1 MAAWAPTVGE
11 GMGGSKHY
19 DGYRSFDYLE
29 AGVDYRAF
37 ELAPQI
43 GRVEPYVLPL
53 DEGQDA
59 RARALLEASVAI
71 SLHDHCGIMPTDLAD
86 NDAYVREG
94 REHYGY
100 EGLAVS
106 GLDAIFEN
114 MMDGTAT
121 ITSKM
126 GWKWTDVIHDLGMH
140 LADVAHQSMVVV
152 GSGVEDIERAHH
164 DGRIALIPSMESAT
178 PIENEVDRLDVLYG
192 LGVRMMGVAYSEAN
206 ALGGGLKEVNDG
218 GLTQFGRAGVRR
230 MNKLGMAVD
239 VSHAG
244 NVTALDA
251 CKVSTRPIFI
261 SHAGARA
268 LWDIPRMKPDHVIK
282 AVADTGGV
290 IGIEAAPHTTLTTTH
305 PLHSLES
312 VMEHFEYCVDL
323 VGVDHVSFGPDTVF
337 GDHVGFHEA
346 YAAHMDAG
354 DEGEHPRA
362 PYVEGLENAS
372 EYPNVVRWLVQH
384 GYSDEDIRTAI
395 GGSTLRA
402 LREVWI

>member
-1 MAAWAPTVGE
+1 VG
-11 GMGGSKHY
+11 GAKHY
-19 DGYRSFDYLE
+19 DGYRSFGYLE
-29 AGVDYRAF
+29 AGTDYEAF
-37 ELAPQI
+37 ELVPQI
-43 GRVEPYVLPL
+43 GRVEPFVLPL
-53 DEGQDA
+53 DDDQDA
-59 RARALLEASVAI
+59 RARKVLTDSIAV
-71 SLHDHCGIMPTDLAD
+71 SLHDHCGIMPADMAD

-106 GLDAIFEN
+106 GLDAVFEN

-126 GWKWTDVIHDLGMH
+126 GWKWSDVIHDLGMH
-140 LADVAHQSMVVV
+140 LADVAHQSMVFV
-152 GSGVEDIERAHH
+152 GSTVDDIERAHR
-164 DGRIALIPSMESAT
+164 DGSIALIPSMESAT
-178 PIENEVDRLDVLYG
+178 PIENELDRLDVLFG
-192 LGVRMMGVAYSEAN
+192 LGVRMMGVAYSESN
-206 ALGGGLKEVNDG
+206 ALGGGLKEVTDG
-218 GLTQFGRAGVRR
+218 GLTQLGRAAVTR

-244 NVTALDA
+244 NVTALET
-251 CKVSTRPIFI
+251 CSLSKKPVFI

-290 IGIEAAPHTTLTTTH
+290 IGIEAAPHTTLTTKH
-305 PLHSLES
+305 PLHSIES

-323 VGVDHVSFGPDTVF
+323 VGIDHVTFGPDTVF

-362 PYVEGLENAS
+362 PYVEGLENVS
-372 EYPNVVRWLVQH
+372 EYPNVVRWLVKH
-384 GYSDEDIRTAI
+384 GYGDEDIAKAI
-395 GGSTLRA
+395 GGNTLRA

>member
-1 MAAWAPTVGE
+1 
-11 GMGGSKHY
+11 MGRVKRY
-19 DGYRSFDYLE
+19 DGYRSFGYLE
-29 AGVDYRAF
+29 AGTDYRAF
-37 ELAPQI
+37 ELVPQI
-43 GRVEPYVLPL
+43 GRVESFVVPL
-53 DEGQDA
+53 DDEQDA
-59 RARALLEASVAI
+59 RARSILESSVAI
-71 SLHDHCGIMPTDLAD
+71 SLHDHCGIMPADLDD

-106 GLDAIFEN
+106 GLDAVFEN

-126 GWKWTDVIHDLGMH
+126 GWKWSDVIHDLGMH
-140 LADVAHQSMVVV
+140 LADVAHQSMVFV
-152 GSGVEDIERAHH
+152 GSTVDDIERAHR
-164 DGRIALIPSMESAT
+164 DGRIALIPAIESAT
-178 PIENEVDRLDVLYG
+178 PIENELDRLDVLFG
-192 LGVRMMGVAYSEAN
+192 LGVRMMGVAYSESN
-206 ALGGGLKEVNDG
+206 ALGAGLKEITDG
-218 GLTQFGRAGVRR
+218 GLTQFGRAAVTR

-244 NVTALDA
+244 NVTALDT
-251 CKVSTRPIFI
+251 CKVSSKPVFI

-290 IGIEAAPHTTLTTTH
+290 IGIEAAPHTTLTVAH

-323 VGVDHVSFGPDTVF
+323 VGIDHVSFGPDTVF

-362 PYVEGLENAS
+362 PYVEGLENIS
-372 EYPNVVRWLVQH
+372 EYPNIVRWLVGR
-384 GYSDEDIRTAI
+384 GYGDEDIAKAI
-395 GGSTLRA
+395 GGNTLRA
-402 LREVWI
+402 LGEVWI

>member
-1 MAAWAPTVGE
+1 
-11 GMGGSKHY
+11 MGGAKQY
-19 DGYRSFDYLE
+19 DGYRSFSYLE
-29 AGVDYRAF
+29 AGTEYADF
-37 ELAPQI
+37 DLAPQI
-43 GRVEPYVLPL
+43 GRVEPFVLPL
-53 DEGQDA
+53 DFPQDA
-59 RARALLEASVAI
+59 RARAILGSSIAI
-71 SLHDHCGIMPTDLAD
+71 SLHDHCGIMPSDLAD

-106 GLDAIFEN
+106 GLDAVFEN
-114 MMDGTAT
+114 MMDGTGT

-126 GWKWTDVIHDLGMH
+126 GWKWSDAIHDLGMH
-140 LADVAHQSMVVV
+140 LADVAHQSMVLV
-152 GSGVEDIERAHH
+152 GSTVDDIERAHR
-164 DGRIALIPSMESAT
+164 DGRIAMIPAMESAT

-192 LGVRMMGVAYSEAN
+192 LGVRMMGVAYSESN
-206 ALGGGLKEVNDG
+206 ALGGGLKEVTDG
-218 GLTQFGRAGVRR
+218 GLTRFGRAAVSR

-251 CKVSTRPIFI
+251 CKESSKPVFI

-290 IGIEAAPHTTLTTTH
+290 IGIEAAPHTTLTEKH

-323 VGVDHVSFGPDTVF
+323 VGIDHVTFGPDTVF

-362 PYVEGLENAS
+362 PYVEGLENIS
-372 EYPNVVRWLVQH
+372 EFPNVVRWLVAH
-384 GYSDEDIRTAI
+384 GYSDEDIRAAI
-395 GGSTLRA
+395 GGNTLRA
-402 LREVWI
+402 LRDAWI

>member
-1 MAAWAPTVGE
+1 
-11 GMGGSKHY
+11 MGGAKQY
-19 DGYRSFDYLE
+19 DGYRSFGYLE
-29 AGVDYRAF
+29 AGTDYASF
-37 ELAPQI
+37 DLAPQI
-43 GRVEPYVLPL
+43 GRVEPFVVPL
-53 DEGQDA
+53 EPDEDA
-59 RARALLEASVAI
+59 RARAVLERSVAV

-94 REHYGY
+94 REHYGF

-106 GLDAIFEN
+106 GLDAVFEN

-126 GWKWTDVIHDLGMH
+126 GWKWSDVIHDLGMH
-140 LADVAHQSMVVV
+140 LADVAHQTMTFV
-152 GSGVEDIERAHH
+152 GSAVADIERAHR
-164 DGRIALIPSMESAT
+164 DGRIALIPAMESAT
-178 PIENEVDRLDVLYG
+178 PIENELDRLDVLFG
-192 LGVRMMGVAYSEAN
+192 LGVRMMGIAYSESN
-206 ALGGGLKEVNDG
+206 ALGGGLKEITDG
-218 GLTQFGRAGVRR
+218 GLTQFGRAAVER

-244 NVTALDA
+244 TVTALEVCSKSSA
-251 CKVSTRPIFI
+251 PVFI

-268 LWDIPRMKPDHVIK
+268 LWDIPRMKPDHVIR

-290 IGIEAAPHTTLTTTH
+290 IGIEAAPHTTLTTAH
-305 PLHSLES
+305 PMHSLES

-323 VGVDHVSFGPDTVF
+323 VGIDHVSFGPDTVF

-362 PYVEGLENAS
+362 PYVEGLENIS
-372 EYPNVVRWLVQH
+372 EFPNVVRWLVKH
-384 GYSDEDIRTAI
+384 GYADDDIAKAI
-395 GGSTLRA
+395 GGNTLRT
-402 LREVWI
+402 LREVWV

>member
-1 MAAWAPTVGE
+1 VG
-11 GMGGSKHY
+11 GAKRY
-19 DGYRSFDYLE
+19 DGYRSFGYLE
-29 AGVDYRAF
+29 AGTDYVAF
-37 ELAPQI
+37 DLAPQI
-43 GRVEPYVLPL
+43 GRVDPFVLPL
-53 DEGQDA
+53 DDEQDA
-59 RARALLEASVAI
+59 HAKAILESSVAI
-71 SLHDHCGIMPTDLAD
+71 SLHDHCGIMPADLAD

-94 REHYGY
+94 REHYGF

-106 GLDAIFEN
+106 GLDAVFEN

-126 GWKWTDVIHDLGMH
+126 GWKWSDVIHDLGMH
-140 LADVAHQSMVVV
+140 LADVAHQSMVFV
-152 GSGVEDIERAHH
+152 GSTVDDIERAHR
-164 DGRIALIPSMESAT
+164 DGRIALIPAMESAT
-178 PIENEVDRLDVLYG
+178 PIENELDRLDVLYG
-192 LGVRMMGVAYSEAN
+192 LGVRMMGVAYSESN
-206 ALGGGLKEVNDG
+206 GLGGGLKEVTDG
-218 GLTQFGRAGVRR
+218 GLTRFGRAAVTR

-251 CKVSTRPIFI
+251 CKVSSKPVFI

-290 IGIEAAPHTTLTTTH
+290 IGIEAAPHTTLTVSH
-305 PLHSLES
+305 PMHSIES
-312 VMEHFEYCVDL
+312 VMEHFKYCVDL
-323 VGVDHVSFGPDTVF
+323 VGIDHVSFGPDTVF

-362 PYVEGLENAS
+362 PYVEGLENIS

-384 GYSDEDIRTAI
+384 EYGDGDIAKAI
-395 GGSTLRA
+395 GANTLRA
-402 LREVWI
+402 LREVWV

>member
-1 MAAWAPTVGE
+1 
-11 GMGGSKHY
+11 MGGAKHY
-19 DGYRSFDYLE
+19 DGYRSFGYLE
-29 AGVDYRAF
+29 AGTDYQAF
-37 ELAPQI
+37 DLAPQI
-43 GRVEPYVLPL
+43 GRVEPFVLPL
-53 DEGQDA
+53 DADQDA
-59 RARALLEASVAI
+59 RARGLLADNIAI
-71 SLHDHCGIMPTDLAD
+71 SLHDHCGIMPADLAD

-106 GLDAIFEN
+106 GLDAVFEN

-126 GWKWTDVIHDLGMH
+126 GWKWSDVIHDLGMH
-140 LADVAHQSMVVV
+140 LADVAHQSMVFAATTVD
-152 GSGVEDIERAHH
+152 DIERAHR
-164 DGRIALIPSMESAT
+164 DGRIALIPAMESAT
-178 PIENEVDRLDVLYG
+178 PIENELDRLDVLFG
-192 LGVRMMGVAYSEAN
+192 LGVRMMGVAYSESN
-206 ALGGGLKEVNDG
+206 ALGGGLKEVTDG
-218 GLTQFGRAGVRR
+218 GLTQLGRAAVTR

-244 NVTALDA
+244 NVTALET
-251 CKVSTRPIFI
+251 CNLSSKPVFI

-290 IGIEAAPHTTLTTTH
+290 IGIEAAPHTTLTTKH
-305 PLHSLES
+305 PLHSIES

-323 VGVDHVSFGPDTVF
+323 VGIDHVSFGPDTVF

-362 PYVEGLENAS
+362 PYVEGIENIS
-372 EYPNVVRWLVQH
+372 EYPNVVRWLVKH
-384 GYSDEDIRTAI
+384 RYSDDDVARAI
-395 GGSTLRA
+395 GGNTLRA

>member
-1 MAAWAPTVGE
+1 
-11 GMGGSKHY
+11 MGGAKQY

-29 AGVDYRAF
+29 AGTDYQRF

-43 GRVEPYVLPL
+43 GRVEPFVLPL
-53 DEGQDA
+53 DADQDA
-59 RARALLEASVAI
+59 RARQLLADNIAI
-71 SLHDHCGIMPTDLAD
+71 SLHDHCGIMPADMAD

-106 GLDAIFEN
+106 GLDAVFEN

-126 GWKWTDVIHDLGMH
+126 GWKWSDVIHDLGMH
-140 LADVAHQSMVVV
+140 LADVAHQSMVFAAGTVD
-152 GSGVEDIERAHH
+152 DIERAHR
-164 DGRIALIPSMESAT
+164 DGRIALIPSMEAAT
-178 PIENEVDRLDVLYG
+178 PIENELDRLDVLFG
-192 LGVRMMGVAYSEAN
+192 LGVRMMGVAYSESN
-206 ALGGGLKEVNDG
+206 TLGGGLKEVTDG
-218 GLTQFGRAGVRR
+218 GLTQFGRAAVTR

-244 NVTALDA
+244 NVTALET
-251 CKVSTRPIFI
+251 CRVSTKPVFI
-261 SHAGARA
+261 SHAGARS

-290 IGIEAAPHTTLTTTH
+290 MGIEAAPHTTLTTKH
-305 PLHSLES
+305 PMHSIES

-323 VGVDHVSFGPDTVF
+323 VGIDHVSFGPDTVF

-346 YAAHMDAG
+346 YAEHMDAG

-362 PYVEGLENAS
+362 PYVEGLENIS
-372 EYPNVVRWLVQH
+372 EYPNVVRWLVKH
-384 GYSDEDIRTAI
+384 GYGDEDIAKAI
-395 GGSTLRA
+395 GGNTLRA

>member
-1 MAAWAPTVGE
+1 
-11 GMGGSKHY
+11 MGGAKHY
-19 DGYRSFDYLE
+19 GGYRSFDYLV
-29 AGVDYRAF
+29 AGTDYQAF

-43 GRVEPYVLPL
+43 GRVEPFVLPL
-53 DEGQDA
+53 DPDQDA
-59 RARALLEASVAI
+59 RARGLLAGNIAI
-71 SLHDHCGIMPTDLAD
+71 SLHDHCGIMPADMAD

-106 GLDAIFEN
+106 GLDAVFEN

-126 GWKWTDVIHDLGMH
+126 GWKWSDVIHDLGMH
-140 LADVAHQSMVVV
+140 LADVAHQTMVFAAATVD
-152 GSGVEDIERAHH
+152 EIEGAHR
-164 DGRIALIPSMESAT
+164 DGRIAMIPAMESAT
-178 PIENEVDRLDVLYG
+178 PIENELDRLDVLYG
-192 LGVRMMGVAYSEAN
+192 LGVRMMGVAYSESN
-206 ALGGGLKEVNDG
+206 ALGGGLKEVTDG
-218 GLTQFGRAGVRR
+218 GLTQLGRAAVTR

-244 NVTALDA
+244 NVTALET
-251 CKVSTRPIFI
+251 CTLSTKPVFI
-261 SHAGARA
+261 SHAGARS

-290 IGIEAAPHTTLTTTH
+290 IGIEAAPHTTLTTKH
-305 PLHSLES
+305 PLHSIES

-323 VGVDHVSFGPDTVF
+323 VGIDHVSFGPDTVF

-346 YAAHMDAG
+346 YATHMDAG

-362 PYVEGLENAS
+362 PYVEGLENIS
-372 EYPNVVRWLVQH
+372 EYPNVVRWLVKH
-384 GYSDEDIRTAI
+384 GYADDDVAKAI
-395 GGSTLRA
+395 GGNTLRA

>member
-1 MAAWAPTVGE
+1 
-11 GMGGSKHY
+11 MGGAKHY
-19 DGYRSFDYLE
+19 DGYRSFGYLE
-29 AGVDYRAF
+29 AGTDYQAF
-37 ELAPQI
+37 DLAPQI
-43 GRVEPYVLPL
+43 GRVEPFVLPL
-53 DEGQDA
+53 DDDQDA
-59 RARALLEASVAI
+59 RARQLLESTIAV
-71 SLHDHCGIMPTDLAD
+71 SLHDHCGIMPADMAD

-106 GLDAIFEN
+106 GLDAVFEN

-126 GWKWTDVIHDLGMH
+126 GWKWSDVIHDLGMH
-140 LADVAHQSMVVV
+140 LADVAHQSMVFV
-152 GSGVEDIERAHH
+152 GSTVDDIERAYR

-178 PIENEVDRLDVLYG
+178 PIENELDRLDVLFG
-192 LGVRMMGVAYSEAN
+192 LGVRMMGVAYSESN
-206 ALGGGLKEVNDG
+206 ALGGGLKEVTDG
-218 GLTQFGRAGVRR
+218 GLTQLGRAAVTR

-251 CKVSTRPIFI
+251 CKLSTRPVFI
-261 SHAGARA
+261 SHAGART

-290 IGIEAAPHTTLTTTH
+290 IGIEAAPHTTLTTKH
-305 PLHSLES
+305 PLHSIES
-312 VMEHFEYCVDL
+312 VMEHFEYCVEL
-323 VGVDHVSFGPDTVF
+323 VGIDHVTFGPDTVF

-362 PYVEGLENAS
+362 RYVEGIENIS
-372 EYPNVVRWLVQH
+372 EYPNVVRWLVRH
-384 GYSDEDIRTAI
+384 GYGDEDIAKAI
-395 GGSTLRA
+395 GGNTLRA
-402 LREVWI
+402 LREVWV

>member
-1 MAAWAPTVGE
+1 
-11 GMGGSKHY
+11 MGGAKHY

-43 GRVEPYVLPL
+43 GRVEPFVLPL

-59 RARALLEASVAI
+59 RARALLESSVAI

-106 GLDAIFEN
+106 GLDAVFEN

-140 LADVAHQSMVVV
+140 LADVAHQSMVFV
-152 GSGVEDIERAHH
+152 GSGVDDIQRAHR
-164 DGRIALIPSMESAT
+164 DGRIALIPCMESAT

-192 LGVRMMGVAYSEAN
+192 LGVRMMGIAYSEAN

-218 GLTQFGRAGVRR
+218 GLTQFGRAAVRR

-251 CKVSTRPIFI
+251 CKLSTRPVFI

-268 LWDIPRMKPDHVIK
+268 LWDIPRMKPDHVIR

-323 VGVDHVSFGPDTVF
+323 VGLDHVSFGPDTVF

-372 EYPNVVRWLVQH
+372 EYPNVVRWLVHH

-402 LREVWI
+402 LGEVWI

>member
-1 MAAWAPTVGE
+1 
-11 GMGGSKHY
+11 MGGAKHY

-43 GRVEPYVLPL
+43 GRVEPFVLPL

-59 RARALLEASVAI
+59 RARALLETSVAI

-100 EGLAVS
+100 QGLAVS
-106 GLDAIFEN
+106 GLDAVFEN

-121 ITSKM
+121 ITSQM

-140 LADVAHQSMVVV
+140 LADVAHQSMVVL
-152 GSGVEDIERAHH
+152 GSGVEDIERAHR
-164 DGRIALIPSMESAT
+164 DGRIALIPCMESAT

-206 ALGGGLKEVNDG
+206 ALGGGLKEINDG
-218 GLTQFGRAGVRR
+218 GLTQFGRAAVRR

-251 CKVSTRPIFI
+251 CKLSTRPIFI

-346 YAAHMDAG
+346 YATHMDAG

-372 EYPNVVRWLVQH
+372 EYPNVVRWLVRH

>member
-1 MAAWAPTVGE
+1 
-11 GMGGSKHY
+11 MGGAKQY

-29 AGVDYRAF
+29 AGTDYHAF

-43 GRVEPYVLPL
+43 GRVEPFVLPL
-53 DEGQDA
+53 DPEEDA
-59 RARALLEASVAI
+59 RARRLLADNIAI
-71 SLHDHCGIMPTDLAD
+71 SLHDHCGIMPADMAD

-106 GLDAIFEN
+106 GLDAVFEN

-126 GWKWTDVIHDLGMH
+126 GWKWSDVIHDLGMH
-140 LADVAHQSMVVV
+140 LADVAHQSTVFVASTV
-152 GSGVEDIERAHH
+152 DDIERAHR
-164 DGRIALIPSMESAT
+164 DGRIALIPAMESAT
-178 PIENEVDRLDVLYG
+178 PIENELDRLDVLFG
-192 LGVRMMGVAYSEAN
+192 LGVRMMGVAYSESN
-206 ALGGGLKEVNDG
+206 ALGGGLKEVTDG
-218 GLTQFGRAGVRR
+218 GLTQLGRAAVTR

-244 NVTALDA
+244 NVTALET
-251 CKVSTRPIFI
+251 CNVSTKPVFI
-261 SHAGARA
+261 SHAGARS

-290 IGIEAAPHTTLTTTH
+290 MGIEAAPHTTLTTKHTM
-305 PLHSLES
+305 HSIES

-323 VGVDHVSFGPDTVF
+323 VGIDHVSFGPDTVF

-362 PYVEGLENAS
+362 PYVEGLENIS
-372 EYPNVVRWLVQH
+372 EYPNVVRWLVKH
-384 GYSDEDIRTAI
+384 GYGDEDIAKAI
-395 GGSTLRA
+395 GGNTLRA

>member
-1 MAAWAPTVGE
+1 
-11 GMGGSKHY
+11 MGGAKHY

-43 GRVEPYVLPL
+43 GRVEPFVLPL
-53 DEGQDA
+53 DDEQDA
-59 RARALLEASVAI
+59 RARALLETSVAI

-100 EGLAVS
+100 EGIAVS
-106 GLDAIFEN
+106 GLDAVFEN

-140 LADVAHQSMVVV
+140 LADVAHQSMMFV
-152 GSGVEDIERAHH
+152 GSGVDDIERAHR
-164 DGRIALIPSMESAT
+164 DGRIALVPSMESAT

>member
-1 MAAWAPTVGE
+1 
-11 GMGGSKHY
+11 MGGAKQY
-19 DGYRSFDYLE
+19 DGYRSFGYLE
-29 AGVDYRAF
+29 AGTDYRAF
-37 ELAPQI
+37 DLAQQI
-43 GRVEPYVLPL
+43 GRVEPFVLAL
-53 DEGQDA
+53 DQEQDA
-59 RARALLEASVAI
+59 RARTVLESSIAI
-71 SLHDHCGIMPTDLAD
+71 SLHDHCGIMPADLAD

-106 GLDAIFEN
+106 GLDAVFEN

-126 GWKWTDVIHDLGMH
+126 GWKWSDAIHDLGMH
-140 LADVAHQSMVVV
+140 LADVAHQSMVFV
-152 GSGVEDIERAHH
+152 GAAIADVERAHR
-164 DGRIALIPSMESAT
+164 DGRIAMIPSMESAT
-178 PIENEVDRLDVLYG
+178 PIENELDRLDVLYG
-192 LGVRMMGVAYSEAN
+192 LGVRMMGVTYSESN
-206 ALGGGLKEVNDG
+206 ALGSGLKETDDG
-218 GLTQFGRAGVRR
+218 GLTQFGRAAVGR

-244 NVTALDA
+244 DATALDA
-251 CKVSTRPIFI
+251 CRESTRPVFI

-268 LWDIPRMKPDHVIK
+268 LWDIPRMKPDEVIR

-290 IGIEAAPHTTLTTTH
+290 IGIEAAPHTTLTSTH

-312 VMEHFEYCVDL
+312 VMEHFVYCVDL
-323 VGVDHVSFGPDTVF
+323 VGIDHVSFGPDTVF

-362 PYVEGLENAS
+362 PYVTGLENIS
-372 EYPNVVRWLVQH
+372 EFPNVVRWLVGH
-384 GYSDEDIRTAI
+384 GYADDDIAKAI
-395 GGSTLRA
+395 GGNTIRA
-402 LREVWI
+402 LREIWI

>member
-1 MAAWAPTVGE
+1 
-11 GMGGSKHY
+11 MGGAKQY

-29 AGVDYRAF
+29 AGIDYRAF

-43 GRVEPYVLPL
+43 GRVEPFVFPL
-53 DEGQDA
+53 DDEQDA
-59 RARALLEASVAI
+59 RARALLETSVAI

-106 GLDAIFEN
+106 GLDAVFEN

-140 LADVAHQSMVVV
+140 LADIAHQSMIVV
-152 GSGVEDIERAHH
+152 GSGVDDIERAHR
-164 DGRIALIPSMESAT
+164 DGRIALIPCMESAT

-218 GLTQFGRAGVRR
+218 GLTQFGRAAVRR
-230 MNKLGMAVD
+230 MNRLGMAVD

-244 NVTALDA
+244 NVTALDV
-251 CKVSTRPIFI
+251 CKVSTRPVFI

-282 AVADTGGV
+282 AIADTGGV

-305 PLHSLES
+305 PMHSLES

-323 VGVDHVSFGPDTVF
+323 VGIDHVSFGPDTVF

-372 EYPNVVRWLVQH
+372 EYPNVVRWLVGR
-384 GYSDEDIRTAI
+384 GYSDQDIRTAI

-402 LREVWI
+402 LRDVWV